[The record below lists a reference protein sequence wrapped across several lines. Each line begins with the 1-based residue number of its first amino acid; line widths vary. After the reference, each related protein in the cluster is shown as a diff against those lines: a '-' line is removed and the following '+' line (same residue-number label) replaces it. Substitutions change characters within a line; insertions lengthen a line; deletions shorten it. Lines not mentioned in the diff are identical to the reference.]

1 YKEQKITVEVE
12 DSSEEETQIEVSGF
26 RKAEKAGMFDWGADK
41 YIASFKGISG
51 DDLKAYIGAINE
63 VWVND
68 KKYNK
73 AYSATSVDD
82 GCFAAYS
89 SDTNMV
95 FNYDG
100 LKISSSGFS
109 TTGITTIVIKAED
122 YDDVTFTIDENF
134 KLIKVETTLIADEV
148 LPSEIVTTPT
158 EGVTT
163 PEQTPAEDTTP
174 EEPKTNDENK
184 ADVPDG
190 DKKNET
196 DDANKAPEVDEDKKE
211 DSDESKDTSDEK
223 KDETSD
229 KGDADKDDSK
239 DESGETGDDS
249 KKNETDE
256 SKDNDS
262 KKDETGDVK
271 DDTSDK
277 EESDGG
283 KGDASEKEESV
294 SEEE

>member
-1 YKEQKITVEVE
+1 MGGGLHGRQKRVKAQSE
-12 DSSEEETQIEVSGF
+12 SSKSVVNSVLISREMPVFPGF
-26 RKAEKAGMFDWGADK
+26 LEIIR
-41 YIASFKGISG
+41 
-51 DDLKAYIGAINE
+51 
-63 VWVND
+63 VV
-68 KKYNK
+68 
-73 AYSATSVDD
+73 
-82 GCFAAYS
+82 
-89 SDTNMV
+89 
-95 FNYDG
+95 
-100 LKISSSGFS
+100 
-109 TTGITTIVIKAED
+109 
-122 YDDVTFTIDENF
+122 DENF

-148 LPSEIVTTPT
+148 LPT
-158 EGVTT
+158 EKVAT
-163 PEQTPAEDTTP
+163 PEETP

-249 KKNETDE
+249 KK
-256 SKDNDS
+256 
-262 KKDETGDVK
+262 DETGDVK

>member
-1 YKEQKITVEVE
+1 MTVEVE

-148 LPSEIVTTPT
+148 LPT
-158 EGVTT
+158 EKVAT
-163 PEQTPAEDTTP
+163 PEETP

-211 DSDESKDTSDEK
+211 DSNESKDTSDEK

-239 DESGETGDDS
+239 DESGETGD
-249 KKNETDE
+249 N
-256 SKDNDS
+256 S

>member
-1 YKEQKITVEVE
+1 
-12 DSSEEETQIEVSGF
+12 
-26 RKAEKAGMFDWGADK
+26 MFDWGADK

-51 DDLKAYIGAINE
+51 DDLKAYIKGAINE

-68 KKYNK
+68 KKYSK

-148 LPSEIVTTPT
+148 LPNRESSHPGGNI
-158 EGVTT
+158 GR
-163 PEQTPAEDTTP
+163 AED
-174 EEPKTNDENK
+174 E
-184 ADVPDG
+184 
-190 DKKNET
+190 
-196 DDANKAPEVDEDKKE
+196 
-211 DSDESKDTSDEK
+211 
-223 KDETSD
+223 
-229 KGDADKDDSK
+229 
-239 DESGETGDDS
+239 
-249 KKNETDE
+249 
-256 SKDNDS
+256 
-262 KKDETGDVK
+262 
-271 DDTSDK
+271 
-277 EESDGG
+277 
-283 KGDASEKEESV
+283 
-294 SEEE
+294 